1 MKIVVY
7 LFREI
12 DTIDSVLIEVEL
24 TDVAELLGYLRKKNE
39 RYEEIVRYK
48 RVKFSFLAVKST
60 LSCLGDR
67 GQSPIR
73 QR

>member
-1 MKIVVY
+1 MEIVVY

-12 DTIDSVLIEVEL
+12 DAINSVLIEVEL

-48 RVKFSFLAVKST
+48 RVKYCFML
-60 LSCLGDR
+60 
-67 GQSPIR
+67 
-73 QR
+73 